1 MIKLRQIN
9 TTAVCVMRDTLDGN
23 PQLEKQYS
31 LSDIWINPHSI
42 LYLQLEN
49 ALTDENKEKPLI
61 EGLDQNHT
69 FTKLFISENGFARQL
84 IVVGEPGSINE
95 QVESYTTHGK

>member
-9 TTAVCVMRDTLDGN
+9 HSTVCVTRGGLDDN
-23 PQLEKQYS
+23 PHVKKEYS
-31 LSDIWINPHSI
+31 LSDIWVNPHSI
-42 LYLQLEN
+42 LYLQLDN

-61 EGLDQNHT
+61 EDLDQNHT

-84 IVVGEPGSINE
+84 VVVGDPESISE